1 MSTMETPAR
10 RWALILPALAILMVS
25 LSACQLAGPNA
36 FLGSSKSAPSLVMS
50 TPTAGSAAATPTGA
64 LFTIGAWPSNSMP
77 RRNERIMIYIVCRV
91 QDPTMNGPGMPAAG
105 IKVQVR
111 VLDPLNRSYSGT
123 TNSGGMARVP
133 IAFHNARIGLPI
145 TVDVAAIWHHVT
157 YQSQTSFTPAP
168 GGRPSHLSSGG
179 TPGHGKTPTP
189 APTAGPRP
197 KPTVTPHPAP
207 TPIPPPAPAP
217 TPQATPTPPPNPT
230 ATPASP

>member
-1 MSTMETPAR
+1 METPAR
-10 RWALILPALAILMVS
+10 RWALLLSALAILMVS
-25 LSACQLAGPNA
+25 LSACQLAGQSA
-36 FLGSSKSAPSLVMS
+36 SLGSSKSAPALVMS

-64 LFTIGAWPSNSMP
+64 PFTIGAWPSNSMP

-91 QDPTMNGPGMPAAG
+91 QDLTMSGPGTPAAG
-105 IKVQVR
+105 INVQVR

-123 TNSGGMARVP
+123 TNSSGMARVP

-168 GGRPSHLSSGG
+168 GGRPSHPSSGG

-197 KPTVTPHPAP
+197 KPTVTPNPAP
-207 TPIPPPAPAP
+207 TPTPAP
-217 TPQATPTPPPNPT
+217 TPHATPTPPPNPT
-230 ATPASP
+230 ATPPSP

>member
-10 RWALILPALAILMVS
+10 RWALLLSALAILMVS
-25 LSACQLAGPNA
+25 LSACQLAGQSA
-36 FLGSSKSAPSLVMS
+36 SLGSSKSAPALVMS

-64 LFTIGAWPSNSMP
+64 PFTIGAWPSNSMP

-91 QDPTMNGPGMPAAG
+91 QDLTMSGPGTPAAG
-105 IKVQVR
+105 INVQVR

-123 TNSGGMARVP
+123 TNSSGMARVP

-168 GGRPSHLSSGG
+168 GGRPSHPSSGG

-197 KPTVTPHPAP
+197 KPTVTPNPAP
-207 TPIPPPAPAP
+207 TPTPAP
-217 TPQATPTPPPNPT
+217 TPHATPTPPPNPT
-230 ATPASP
+230 ATPPSP